1 MNRQKYL
8 DTMRDIQIN
17 GKGVGRSVCHAQEL
31 AIKLGYALGVTEGHL
46 QATTPKN
53 LIKYPEILDDLIEKS
68 GLLADDLETIAGVVG
83 AQIATIEK
91 LIATAR
97 ALANS
102 EEAGNAE
109 K

>member
-1 MNRQKYL
+1 MVSRGYM

-17 GKGVGRSVCHAQEL
+17 GKGVVRSVCHIQEL
-31 AIKLGYALGVTEGHL
+31 AIKLGHVLGVTEECL
-46 QATTPKN
+46 QAVTPKN
-53 LIKYPEILDDLIEKS
+53 LINHPEILDDLIEKS
-68 GLLADDLETIAGVVG
+68 GILADDLETIASVLS

-102 EEAGNAE
+102 EEARNA
-109 K
+109 